1 MIEGGTDK
9 QRKCERNKEKEKNEK
24 EKEKDE
30 KEKKNQAAYEKKS
43 GI

>member
-1 MIEGGTDK
+1 MI
-9 QRKCERNKEKEKNEK
+9 NKKNEK